1 MNLPARVLRSVCRRV
16 ALVSMPFVAWSAES
30 RPNILLAIAD
40 DWSREHAG
48 AYGCTW
54 VRTPAFDRVARE
66 GVLFN
71 HAYTPNPKC
80 SPARATLLTGR
91 NPWQLEEAINHNSIF
106 PATFAVY
113 PAEELYDLGADPRCL
128 KNLASDP
135 ALQDVKRGLRSEL
148 EATLRHEEDPRVLGN
163 AAIFY
168 GPSYRYRAP
177 VQYTHDAWLRFQSA
191 AP

>member
-54 VRTPAFDRVARE
+54 VRT
-66 GVLFN
+66 
-71 HAYTPNPKC
+71 Y
-80 SPARATLLTGR
+80 
-91 NPWQLEEAINHNSIF
+91 
-106 PATFAVY
+106 
-113 PAEELYDLGADPRCL
+113 LGADPRCL

-135 ALQDVKRGLRSEL
+135 ALQEVKRGLRSEL
-148 EATLRHEEDPRVLGN
+148 EATLRREEDPRVLGN
-163 AAIFY
+163 AAIFD

-177 VQYTHDAWLRFQSA
+177 VQYTYDAWLRFQSA